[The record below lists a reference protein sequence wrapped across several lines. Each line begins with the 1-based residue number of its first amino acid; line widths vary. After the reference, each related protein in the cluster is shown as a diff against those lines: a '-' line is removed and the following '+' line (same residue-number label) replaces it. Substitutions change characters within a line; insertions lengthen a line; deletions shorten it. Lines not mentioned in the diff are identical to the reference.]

1 MTHGSMQL
9 LPFSTTCRYS
19 RAAESGMDF
28 PAGTLIA
35 VTDGKL
41 LMVNNKSGGGG
52 SFKTLGA
59 GNAGDCDGQNGWLKA
74 SWLPWR

>member
-1 MTHGSMQL
+1 MTHGSTQL

-41 LMVNNKSGGGG
+41 LMANNKWGG

-59 GNAGDCDGQNGWLKA
+59 GNAGDCDG
-74 SWLPWR
+74 